1 MRILSMTATFGKL
14 DNETLDLQTGLNI
27 LSAPNEWGKSTWCAF
42 LTAMLYGIDTRERT
56 RGDILA
62 DKEKYLPW
70 SGKPMSGTLR
80 ILHKG
85 RDITIQRRPK
95 GRQPMAD
102 FLAWETQTGLA
113 VRELTAENCGQQLL
127 GVEKSVFLRTGFLRF
142 SDLPVRSDEALRRRL
157 NALVTTGDETGDA
170 DRLASKLRELKN
182 RCRHNQTGL
191 IPECQAQIRS
201 AQESLWEVQ
210 SLLIQETALEAEL
223 QLQENELAALEN
235 HRKAL
240 DWKLL
245 ADARADA
252 RTASMLETALLEKYT
267 DNPDRAVAE
276 AKLRQGE
283 QLLQEV
289 ELSLVEP
296 PSGSV
301 GVLLTAILSL
311 VLLVSGLILQNQGLL
326 WPCLCLA
333 AVMLFVS
340 ALLAG
345 RQKRKQ
351 LWYKIALTRR
361 QGRRDDLVNF
371 VSSWRSQL
379 RVLDE
384 LDRARE
390 NVARTQAHVR
400 DLEAL
405 VRATG
410 RPQTED
416 HLTTGREETLYAITG
431 LSQKTA
437 QTRAR
442 LAQLRGRMENL
453 PDEEQ
458 LQRQIAQAR
467 RRLAE
472 LERTNRAIGYAQSA
486 LESALQELQRRFA
499 PDITRRAGYF
509 LSCLTGGVYDRIS
522 IGEDLSVLAARDSET
537 TLRSPSWRSEGTGDQ
552 MYLALRLAVWDILS
566 PDSPLIL
573 DDALVRFD
581 QTRMERAM
589 DLLKELGQKRQILL
603 FSCQNREKE
612 YLDR

>member
-14 DNETLDLQTGLNI
+14 DNETLHLDSGLNV

-42 LTAMLYGIDTRERT
+42 LTAMLYGIDTRERS
-56 RGDILA
+56 RGDTLA
-62 DKEKYLPW
+62 DKERYLPW

-80 ILHKG
+80 ILHEG
-85 RDITIQRRPK
+85 RDITIQRRTR
-95 GRQPMAD
+95 GRVPMGD
-102 FLAWETQTGLA
+102 FLAWETNTGLA
-113 VRELTAENCGQQLL
+113 VRELTAENCGQVLL

-170 DRLASKLRELKN
+170 DRLAAKLRELKN
-182 RCRHNQTGL
+182 RCRHNHTGL

-210 SLLIQETALEAEL
+210 SLLKQETALEA
-223 QLQENELAALEN
+223 QLQRQEAELSVLEN

-245 ADARADA
+245 ANARADA
-252 RTASMLETALLEKYT
+252 RTATMLETALLEKYT
-267 DNPDRAVAE
+267 DNPDRSEVE
-276 AKLRQGE
+276 AKIRQGE
-283 QLLQEV
+283 QLLKEV

-296 PSGSV
+296 PGGSV
-301 GVLLTAILSL
+301 GVMLAAILSL
-311 VLLVSGLILQNQGLL
+311 VLLLAGLILQSQGLL
-326 WPCLCLA
+326 WPCLLLSIL
-333 AVMLFVS
+333 MLF
-340 ALLAG
+340 ATFLLMG
-345 RQKRKQ
+345 RQKRRQ
-351 LWYKIALTRR
+351 LWYNIEKTRR

-371 VSSWRSQL
+371 VNSWRSQL

-390 NVARTQAHVR
+390 NVTRTQTHVR

-410 RPQTED
+410 KPLAED
-416 HLTTGREETLYAITG
+416 PLTMSREETMYALTDLTRQI
-431 LSQKTA
+431 SQG
-437 QTRAR
+437 RAR
-442 LAQLRGRMENL
+442 LAQLRGRMELL

-458 LQRQIAQAR
+458 LQRQISQAR
-467 RRLAE
+467 RRLTE

-589 DLLKELGQKRQILL
+589 DLLTELGQKRQILL

-612 YLDR
+612 YLER

>member
-95 GRQPMAD
+95 GRVPMGD

-113 VRELTAENCGQQLL
+113 IRELTAENCGQQLL

-142 SDLPVRSDEALRRRL
+142 TDLPVRSDEALRRRL

-210 SLLIQETALEAEL
+210 SLLTQETALEAEL

-296 PSGSV
+296 PSSSV

-311 VLLVSGLILQNQGLL
+311 VLLLAGLILESQGLL
-326 WPCLCLA
+326 WPCLLLA

-345 RQKRKQ
+345 KQKRKQ
-351 LWYKIALTRR
+351 LWYKIELTRR

>member
-1 MRILSMTATFGKL
+1 MKILSMTATFGKL
-14 DNETLDLQTGLNI
+14 DNETLDLRTDLNV